1 VAAGPPWNPPTGLP
15 GSDVLPAEREG
26 SLPRRRGWL
35 RSTGIIVGLATVVA
49 LVWALGGFERRTDL
63 LQPTAPGTLITVG
76 PYELTFSEVT
86 AQRKERFDD
95 TFYWQ
100 LTAVGSGRT
109 TGDEAMAPQIG
120 ETGTFASRDTRSGET
135 QIPSGVRYGVGG
147 SFTEGA
153 RFTPGLPPVPMLVEF
168 EYAASYVPDA
178 TLRFVVFQLEYDDNS
193 LIGGQDKTWNKTNHG
208 FDLQL
213 PVRVLPEEKG

>member
-1 VAAGPPWNPPTGLP
+1 
-15 GSDVLPAEREG
+15 
-26 SLPRRRGWL
+26 
-35 RSTGIIVGLATVVA
+35 
-49 LVWALGGFERRTDL
+49 
-63 LQPTAPGTLITVG
+63 
-76 PYELTFSEVT
+76 
-86 AQRKERFDD
+86 
-95 TFYWQ
+95 
-100 LTAVGSGRT
+100 
-109 TGDEAMAPQIG
+109 M
-120 ETGTFASRDTRSGET
+120 
-135 QIPSGVRYGVGG
+135 RYGVSG

-213 PVRVLPEEKG
+213 PVRVLPEETG